1 MYRCIICNDNE
12 QQIKINNLIFATFQL
27 LISLIQCILFNMTK
41 GTFYFRVLYMVV
53 SMTVYQ
59 PLFVSTGSVLTE
71 IMIYKKVIQIFNKYS
86 KKYNQSNPVQD
97 KVNVFYSVLCIFCRI
112 YIYIYKNQNNYRF
125 LISVESFFFF
135 TKFSVVLYWS

>member
-12 QQIKINNLIFATFQL
+12 QLIKINNLIFATFQL

-41 GTFYFRVLYMVV
+41 DTFCFRVLYMIV

-71 IMIYKKVIQIFNKYS
+71 IMIYKKKVIQIFNKYS

-97 KVNVFYSVLCIFCRI
+97 KVNVFYSVLCIFRRI
-112 YIYIYKNQNNYRF
+112 
-125 LISVESFFFF
+125 
-135 TKFSVVLYWS
+135 

>member
-71 IMIYKKVIQIFNKYS
+71 IMIYKKKVIQIFNKYS

-97 KVNVFYSVLCIFCRI
+97 KVNVFYSVLCIFRRI
-112 YIYIYKNQNNYRF
+112 
-125 LISVESFFFF
+125 
-135 TKFSVVLYWS
+135 